1 VLRLAIA
8 QMRPRKGAY
17 EENLARL
24 GALVREVAV
33 SADPPELLV
42 APEAALTGYFLE
54 GGVRDLA
61 VSADQLFHDLS
72 CQHRDAHAPPL
83 DVALGFYEVHQ
94 NRLFNS
100 GLYATLGGPG
110 AGIRHVHRKVF
121 LPTYGVFDEERFV
134 EAGRGVQAFDTRWG
148 RAAIL
153 ICEDAWHSFTP
164 MLAALGGAQL
174 ILIPSASPARGVEP
188 AEEAPGRPA
197 SLARWNRL
205 VQDIAGEHGVYVAL
219 AQLVG
224 FEGGKAF
231 PGGSLVAGPRGE
243 LLAEAPIFEEALLR
257 VTLDF
262 EEITRARAD
271 MPLLSD
277 LEMRLPH
284 LLGSLHE
291 ARRGA
296 KGGAPSRVGGAV
308 GSAGRPGSPG
318 TQGIGGA
325 GVGEAGAAS
334 AVRRGVNLSGAKGQS
349 AGHGP
354 LRSAQGDRDADQAKP
369 GTRQDDPGAAQDDL
383 GAAQV
388 DSGDSQNAPGSPPV
402 GPCDAAPIPHVAL
415 APASMRA
422 DPSRDPLAIDAAL
435 TRRWLVEFIRDE
447 IQRRRGFER
456 VVIGLSGG
464 VDSSVVAYLAAEAL
478 GPGNV
483 VGVRMPYR
491 TSSPESLA
499 HAQLVVDALG
509 IEAATID
516 ISAAVDGLAGAM
528 HEQPDASRLGNM
540 MARTRMIT
548 LFDLSAARRALPL
561 GTGNKTERLFGY
573 FTWHADDSPPVNPI
587 GDLFKS
593 QVWALARDLGLPDV
607 IVSKPASAD
616 LITGQTDEGDFGIS
630 YPRADAILHW
640 ILLGYGSPEIA
651 ALGFSEEEIA
661 LVRRRLD
668 STHWKRRLPTVAMLS
683 ATAIGEYYL
692 RPVDY

>member
-1 VLRLAIA
+1 
-8 QMRPRKGAY
+8 MRPKKGAY
-17 EENLARL
+17 DENLGRL
-24 GALVREVAV
+24 GDVFRAVAAA
-33 SADPPELLV
+33 ADPPELIV

-61 VSADQLFHDLS
+61 VSAERLFHDLT
-72 CQHRDAHAPPL
+72 CQHRDATAPPL
-83 DVALGFYEVHQ
+83 DLAIGFYEVHE

-100 GLYATLGGPG
+100 GLYATLGGPD
-110 AGIRHVHRKVF
+110 AGIRHVHRKIF

-134 EAGRGVQAFDTRWG
+134 EAGRGVQSFDTRWG

-153 ICEDAWHSFTP
+153 ICEDAWHSITP
-164 MLAALGGAQL
+164 MLAALAGAQL
-174 ILIPSASPARGVEP
+174 ILIPSASPARGILSTED
-188 AEEAPGRPA
+188 APGRPA
-197 SLARWNRL
+197 SLARWSRL
-205 VQDIAGEHGVYVAL
+205 AQDIAGEHGVYVAL

-243 LLAEAPIFEEALLR
+243 LLAEGPVFEEALLQ

-262 EEITRARAD
+262 EEITRARTD
-271 MPLLSD
+271 LPLLAD

-291 ARRGA
+291 ARRRSRPGGVDA
-296 KGGAPSRVGGAV
+296 KG
-308 GSAGRPGSPG
+308 SADARP
-318 TQGIGGA
+318 
-325 GVGEAGAAS
+325 
-334 AVRRGVNLSGAKGQS
+334 
-349 AGHGP
+349 
-354 LRSAQGDRDADQAKP
+354 
-369 GTRQDDPGAAQDDL
+369 
-383 GAAQV
+383 
-388 DSGDSQNAPGSPPV
+388 
-402 GPCDAAPIPHVAL
+402 AL

-422 DPSRDPLAIDAAL
+422 DPASDPLAIDPEL
-435 TRRWLVEFIRDE
+435 TRRWLVEFIRDDV
-447 IQRRRGFER
+447 QRRRGFER

-464 VDSSVVAYLAAEAL
+464 VDSSLVAYLAADAL
-478 GPGNV
+478 GADNV
-483 VGVRMPYR
+483 IGIRMPYR

-499 HAQLVVDALG
+499 HAQFVGDALS
-509 IEAATID
+509 IRMMTVD
-516 ISAAVDGLAGAM
+516 ISGAVDGLATAM
-528 HEQPDASRLGNM
+528 HEQPTPARLGNI

-548 LFDLSAARRALPL
+548 LFDVSAAQRALPL

-587 GDLFKS
+587 GDLLKT
-593 QVWALARDLGLPDV
+593 QVWALARHLGVPDV

-616 LITGQTDEGDFGIS
+616 LIKGQTDEGDFGIS

-640 ILLGYGSPEIA
+640 ILLGYRSPEIA

-661 LVRRRLD
+661 LVRKRLD